1 MRAVKVI
8 NKSSIK
14 FPITFINE
22 FEILKKLDHPNIIKI
37 YETYEDETNYY
48 VVTEYN
54 QHYVVFVK
62 EENFLID

>member
-1 MRAVKVI
+1 MRAIKVI

-37 YETYEDETNYY
+37 YETYEDEANYY
-48 VVTEYN
+48 VVTEYL
-54 QHYVVFVK
+54 HCYVVFAK